1 MSMDVRDLMA
11 RAMIGFDEDEDW
23 SSENETGLAAIA
35 RLHGLA
41 SREVLDAALAAC
53 SDAEPLRRRVG
64 AAVIGQLGHS
74 RVGYEPVFAEERYE
88 ALADLLAAERVGAE
102 DPGVFSEAC
111 VAFGHLGD
119 PRAIP
124 ALLELREHP
133 EASVRFGVA
142 FGLFGH
148 KMSEAIDGLIAL
160 SSDCDEAVRDWA
172 TFGLGQ
178 MTDADNPT
186 IRAALHA
193 RLDDPCFE
201 ARNEAIEGLASRG
214 DLSVLP
220 ALIRE
225 LQSGVALPLL
235 DAAIALGRT
244 ELCESLIATAASG
257 LIVQAR
263 YGPYDLTDS
272 WAEAMRACGCRKH
285 ES

>member
-1 MSMDVRDLMA
+1 MSMDVHDLMA

-23 SSENETGLAAIA
+23 SSENVTGLAAIA

-74 RVGYEPVFAEERYE
+74 KIGYEPVYVEERYQ
-88 ALADLLAAERVGAE
+88 ALKDLLAAERVGAE
-102 DPGVFSEAC
+102 DPGVISEAC

-124 ALLELREHP
+124 VLLELREHP
-133 EASVRFGVA
+133 ETSVRYGVV

-148 KMSEAIDGLIAL
+148 RTPEAIDGLIAL

-178 MTDADNPT
+178 MTDADSPA

-214 DLSVLP
+214 DTSVLP

-244 ELCESLIATAASG
+244 ELCEALISTAASG
-257 LIVQAR
+257 LVVQAR

-272 WAEAMRACGCRKH
+272 WAEAMRACGCLKP